1 MNTEKNNEKVA
12 SLKLTNVRKVYG
24 SEENAV
30 EALKGINVIFRKNE
44 FVSILGPSGCGKT
57 TLLNIIGGLDRY
69 TQGDL
74 IIDGRST
81 KNYKDKD
88 WDAYRNNSIGFV
100 FQSYNLIPHQTVCA
114 NVELA
119 LELSGISKKERKE
132 KALAILEKVGLKGQ
146 ENKKPNQLSGG
157 QMQRVAIA
165 RALINDPE
173 IILADEPTGALDTET
188 SIQVLDLLKEVAK
201 DRLVIMVTH
210 NPDLAEKYSTRIIKL
225 VDGLVVDDSDPFEDT
240 EKPTP
245 KQIRKP
251 KMGLKT
257 AFMLS
262 LRNLFSKKT
271 RTLLV
276 SIAGSIGIFGIAL
289 VLALSNGFSAY
300 MSRMQTDSLASYPVT
315 ISESSV
321 DLSSFTEIYETDLK
335 ETYPQL
341 DNVFV
346 HEAFKNLV
354 GMLKNNKLDDTTENG
369 FLHYLSQADK
379 DLYYTMQYKYGF
391 DINDY
396 LFTNS
401 TVNNAQD
408 FSSINTVVDKIGVAF
423 EEKVD
428 QAMGGMLS
436 TGMIASYIPTTQEM
450 PDKELIQEQYELLH
464 GKWPTFSADGYNQV
478 VLVVDQ
484 HNGVS
489 DITMLLLGYISGS
502 YNTETN
508 EFAFDMPKEGID
520 LSKIVGSDAKKLY
533 LATNQAMYTKVT
545 DGVYSANQLTKE
557 SSGVTEIEVVGIIR
571 PKENVSGVLKT
582 GIAYTSQLTQ
592 KILEQNVESAIVAD
606 AKASQHG
613 AITIM
618 RGTSP
623 SFLTT
628 RGLAGVNTPSSI
640 SIFVKDF
647 DSKQLIKSYI
657 DDWNARYTEDDEE
670 YIYYSDM
677 MSDMFGMMET
687 MVDAVTYVLIAFS
700 SISLVVS
707 SVMIGIITYISVVER
722 TKEIGVLRALGAAKG
737 EVSNVFNVETFLI
750 GLFAGALG
758 IGGTYLVSIPVNMLL
773 GSLIPSIGNLAS
785 LNPVAALLLVGISI
799 ILTLISGLI
808 PAGVAAKK
816 EPVNALRSE

>member
-30 EALKGINVIFRKNE
+30 EALKGINVNFRKNE

-69 TQGDL
+69 TEGDL

-321 DLSSFTEIYETDLK
+321 DLSSFTEIYETELK

-354 GMLKNNKLDDTTENG
+354 GMLKNNKLE
-369 FLHYLSQADK
+369 
-379 DLYYTMQYKYGF
+379 
-391 DINDY
+391 
-396 LFTNS
+396 
-401 TVNNAQD
+401 
-408 FSSINTVVDKIGVAF
+408 
-423 EEKVD
+423 
-428 QAMGGMLS
+428 MG
-436 TGMIASYIPTTQEM
+436 
-450 PDKELIQEQYELLH
+450 K
-464 GKWPTFSADGYNQV
+464 
-478 VLVVDQ
+478 
-484 HNGVS
+484 
-489 DITMLLLGYISGS
+489 
-502 YNTETN
+502 
-508 EFAFDMPKEGID
+508 
-520 LSKIVGSDAKKLY
+520 
-533 LATNQAMYTKVT
+533 
-545 DGVYSANQLTKE
+545 QLWGKE
-557 SSGVTEIEVVGIIR
+557 SAE
-571 PKENVSGVLKT
+571 
-582 GIAYTSQLTQ
+582 
-592 KILEQNVESAIVAD
+592 
-606 AKASQHG
+606 
-613 AITIM
+613 
-618 RGTSP
+618 
-623 SFLTT
+623 
-628 RGLAGVNTPSSI
+628 
-640 SIFVKDF
+640 
-647 DSKQLIKSYI
+647 
-657 DDWNARYTEDDEE
+657 
-670 YIYYSDM
+670 
-677 MSDMFGMMET
+677 
-687 MVDAVTYVLIAFS
+687 
-700 SISLVVS
+700 
-707 SVMIGIITYISVVER
+707 
-722 TKEIGVLRALGAAKG
+722 
-737 EVSNVFNVETFLI
+737 
-750 GLFAGALG
+750 
-758 IGGTYLVSIPVNMLL
+758 
-773 GSLIPSIGNLAS
+773 
-785 LNPVAALLLVGISI
+785 
-799 ILTLISGLI
+799 
-808 PAGVAAKK
+808 
-816 EPVNALRSE
+816 